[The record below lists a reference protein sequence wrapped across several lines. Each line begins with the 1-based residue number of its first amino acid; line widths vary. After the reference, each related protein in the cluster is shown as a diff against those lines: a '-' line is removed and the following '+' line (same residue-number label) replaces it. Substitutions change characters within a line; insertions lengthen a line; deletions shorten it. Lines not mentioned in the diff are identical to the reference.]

1 MSEIKASLEPHA
13 QRIKSLTEM
22 QSHAEK
28 DAIFRTFRNQQNS
41 TMPAPRKSTKGS
53 KEAPHGL
60 HYSAQA
66 SLMNPQTPVCVQ
78 RGGGKQK
85 LPLLHHK
92 QLSARVTPCL
102 SFVFCHHLSPCNFIS
117 KTHLTQL
124 GDKSGLRS
132 TPPAAAAAHLHE
144 STYQRFR
151 GISMQ
156 HRPPAPAAP
165 THQDTS
171 TTTPPQE
178 RQAAPIPSVRSRS
191 GRPHH
196 CATSGGCCGA
206 GSPAEQ
212 LVLSWKFSGSALAEQ
227 QSTQAPVWLPSVC
240 MALSMT

>member
-1 MSEIKASLEPHA
+1 MSL
-13 QRIKSLTEM
+13 
-22 QSHAEK
+22 
-28 DAIFRTFRNQQNS
+28 
-41 TMPAPRKSTKGS
+41 
-53 KEAPHGL
+53 
-60 HYSAQA
+60 
-66 SLMNPQTPVCVQ
+66 VC
-78 RGGGKQK
+78 
-85 LPLLHHK
+85 
-92 QLSARVTPCL
+92 
-102 SFVFCHHLSPCNFIS
+102 FFFCHHLSPCNFIS

-144 STYQRFR
+144 STYQRFVSR
-151 GISMQ
+151 HFNATSS
-156 HRPPAPAAP
+156 
-165 THQDTS
+165 TS
-171 TTTPPQE
+171 TGSTNTPRHYHHHHTAPGT

-206 GSPAEQ
+206 GSPAER